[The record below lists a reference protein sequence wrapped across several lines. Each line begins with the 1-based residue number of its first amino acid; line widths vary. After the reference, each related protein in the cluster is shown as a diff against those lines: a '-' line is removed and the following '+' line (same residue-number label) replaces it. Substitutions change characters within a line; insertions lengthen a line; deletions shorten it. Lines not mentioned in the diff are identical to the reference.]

1 MGGQLD
7 LTPELLARTFHDSYE
22 RLAPSFGYDTRD
34 DSRQPWEQVPEQNRK
49 LMVATAEAV
58 IVQLGL
64 VASGPPGPTS
74 N

>member
-1 MGGQLD
+1 MQL
-7 LTPELLARTFHDSYE
+7 TAELLARTFHESYE

-58 IVQLGL
+58 ITELGL
-64 VASGPPGPTS
+64 VTSRPEDPTGD
-74 N
+74 

>member
-1 MGGQLD
+1 MD

-34 DSRQPWEQVPEQNRK
+34 DSRQPWEQVPEQNRN

-58 IVQLGL
+58 IAHLGL
-64 VASGPPGPTS
+64 VASGPPGPTRD
-74 N
+74 

>member
-1 MGGQLD
+1 MD
-7 LTPELLARTFHDSYE
+7 LTAELLARTFHDSYE

-58 IVQLGL
+58 IAQLGL
-64 VASGPPGPTS
+64 VASGAPGPAQD
-74 N
+74 

>member
-1 MGGQLD
+1 MQL
-7 LTPELLARTFHDSYE
+7 TAELLARTFHESYE

-58 IVQLGL
+58 ITKLGL
-64 VASGPPGPTS
+64 VTS
-74 N
+74 RPEDMTGD

>member
-1 MGGQLD
+1 MQL
-7 LTPELLARTFHDSYE
+7 TAELLARTFHESYE

-58 IVQLGL
+58 IAQLGL
-64 VASGPPGPTS
+64 VASRPESMTGD
-74 N
+74 

>member
-1 MGGQLD
+1 ME
-7 LTPELLARTFHDSYE
+7 LTAELLARTFHESYE

-58 IVQLGL
+58 IAKLGL
-64 VASGPPGPTS
+64 VRSRPEGMTGD
-74 N
+74 